1 MSTSAPQ
8 YKNKVEPLLFSESI
22 SMITITASA
31 PNNLLS
37 DWISKYNIHPEFV
50 KTSKEIMEN
59 NPTRRQLQRA
69 KPYQRRNQ

>member
-8 YKNKVEPLLFSESI
+8 YKNKVEPIVFAEAI
-22 SMITITASA
+22 KMITITASA
-31 PNNLLS
+31 SNNLIS

-50 KTSKEIMEN
+50 KVSKETMEN